1 MTVIVNGEPRDLAPG
16 SSVSELLE
24 ALALN
29 PKTVVAQLNDDIV
42 ERGQFDATVIQ
53 DGDRLELVRFVGGG

>member
-1 MTVIVNGEPRDLAPG
+1 MTVIVNGETRDIAPG
-16 SSVSELLE
+16 SSVSALLE

>member
-16 SSVSELLE
+16 SSVSALLE